1 MKLFLALSAST
12 LLLTG
17 VQAQTFSDSTKVML
31 MEAQVTALRAKNST
45 PTTFQ
50 NLDSSALQRF
60 DSGKDLPHI
69 LMQTPSMVVTSDA
82 GAGIGYT
89 GMRIRG
95 SDATRINVTM
105 NGIPMNDSESQGVFW
120 VNTADLISDLNS
132 VQIQRGVGTSTNGP
146 GAFGASVNLNSLGIN
161 RKPYAQVRTA
171 VGSFNSFRNTVK
183 LGTGQLEN
191 GLSFDLRLSD
201 IRSDGFIDRAS
212 SELRG
217 YSAKIAWQDEV
228 QNIQFIAFGGR
239 EKTYQ
244 AWYGVDS
251 LSFRNNPQSNFAG
264 AIYDSLGGIE
274 RYYDD
279 ETDNYG
285 QDHLQLHY
293 GRQLSSKTNLTF
305 GLHYTRGKGYYQQY
319 IQQGNMFAHGI
330 QPSLVN
336 GDSLTSTDLIRQ
348 LWLDNHF
355 YGGVF
360 QLSTEIQNHS
370 IQFGGSINRYEG
382 DHFGRLDWTRW
393 SANSEQGNKFY
404 DNASLKT
411 DFNLYLKWEKQ
422 WNKWLGFA
430 DVQYRS
436 FAYSGTGT
444 DEGPVEV
451 DFNDQQHFINPKFGL
466 SYLLSDKQQLYAS
479 YALAQREGNRSDYLA
494 GSPIPEVL
502 HNVEA
507 GWRGSF
513 TGGSFQVN
521 AYLMQYTDQLVLTGE
536 IDNVGNF
543 IRRNVGDSRR
553 LGLELNGNYSIN
565 KHWQIASNFA
575 LSSNQIF
582 DYSELQNG
590 NLVSY
595 DATPIAFSPSLV
607 GGAVLNYSWK
617 QFQASWSARYVGEQQ
632 LDNSGLARLKLDDYF
647 LNDIRFS
654 YNLKVKNTKGIQL
667 TLDVFNVMDVLYASN
682 GYVYNGFA
690 YYYPQ
695 AGRHFM
701 GGVSIQL

>member
-1 MKLFLALSAST
+1 MKLFLALSTTA
-12 LLLTG
+12 LLLSAAH
-17 VQAQTFSDSTKVML
+17 AQTSTDSSKTLL
-31 MEAQVTALRAKNST
+31 MEAQVTALRAQNTT
-45 PTTFQ
+45 PTTYQ

-161 RKPYAQVRTA
+161 TKPYAQFRTA
-171 VGSFNSFRNTVK
+171 AGSFNSFRNTVK
-183 LGTGQLEN
+183 LGTGRLDN

-217 YSAKIAWQDEV
+217 YSTKIAWQDEV
-228 QNIQFIAFGGR
+228 QNVQFIAFGGR

-251 LSFRNNPQSNFAG
+251 LSFRNNPQLNYAG
-264 AIYDSLGGIE
+264 TLYDSLGGIQG
-274 RYYDD
+274 YYDD

-285 QDHLQLHY
+285 QDHMQLHY
-293 GRQLSSKTNLTF
+293 GRQLSSKTNLTM

-319 IQQGNMFAHGI
+319 IQGGDMLAHGLM
-330 QPSLVN
+330 PSVIN

-360 QLSTEIQNHS
+360 QLSTRVNNHS
-370 IQFGGSINRYEG
+370 IQLGGSLNRYEG

-393 SANSEQGNKFY
+393 SAQSEQGDRFY
-404 DNASLKT
+404 ENRSLKT
-411 DFNLYLKWEKQ
+411 DFNLYLKWEKR
-422 WNKWLGFA
+422 WKKWMGFA
-430 DVQYRS
+430 DLQYRT
-436 FAYSGTGT
+436 FNYSGTGT
-444 DEGPVEV
+444 EEGPTEV

-466 SYLLSDKQQLYAS
+466 SYVLSEQQQLYTS

-494 GSPIPEVL
+494 GEPQPEVL
-502 HNVEA
+502 HNIEA
-507 GWRGSF
+507 GWRGSNSK
-513 TGGSFQVN
+513 GSFQVN

-543 IRRNVGDSRR
+543 IRRNVGNSRR
-553 LGLELNGNYSIN
+553 IGVELNGNYSIN
-565 KHWQIASNFA
+565 KQWQISSNLA
-575 LSSNQIF
+575 LSNNQIVE
-582 DYSELQNG
+582 YSEIQNG
-590 NLVSY
+590 NLIRY
-595 DATPIAFSPSLV
+595 TNTPLAYSPSVV
-607 GGAVLNYSWK
+607 GGWVLNYSIK
-617 QFQASWSARYVGEQQ
+617 KFQASWSARYIGEQQ
-632 LDNSGLARLKLDDYF
+632 LDNTGLARLKLDSYF
-647 LNDIRFS
+647 LNDLRLTYDF
-654 YNLKVKNTKGIQL
+654 KVKSTKGIQFSL
-667 TLDVFNVMDVLYASN
+667 DIFNLLDVMYASN
-682 GYVYNGFA
+682 GYVYEGFA

-701 GGVSIQL
+701 AGLSVQL